1 MHRTIGCRLWNGNK
15 PATPA
20 DPRSH
25 GPEGD
30 QGPRS
35 LAMFE
40 FAQGEMA
47 MAGIPFAGIEDK
59 GFTNAFD
66 WRIPGTRPAPSA
78 RI

>member
-1 MHRTIGCRLWNGNK
+1 
-15 PATPA
+15 
-20 DPRSH
+20 
-25 GPEGD
+25 
-30 QGPRS
+30 
-35 LAMFE
+35 MFE